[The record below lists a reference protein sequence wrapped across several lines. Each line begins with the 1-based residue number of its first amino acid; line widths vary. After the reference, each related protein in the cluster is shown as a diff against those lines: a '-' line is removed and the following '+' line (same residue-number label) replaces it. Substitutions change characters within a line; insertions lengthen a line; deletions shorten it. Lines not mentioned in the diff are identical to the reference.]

1 MFKNNLHVQTA
12 EYLGYVICSIFSV
25 HFFIPCSLGQILFP
39 FTAVQSLGLTHSQL
53 LWDASDIVND
63 AYE

>member
-1 MFKNNLHVQTA
+1 MSFVL
-12 EYLGYVICSIFSV
+12 FSLFI
-25 HFFIPCSLGQILFP
+25 FFIPCSLGQILFP
-39 FTAVQSLGLTHSQL
+39 FTAVQSLGLTCSQL